1 MGECVTVL
9 GYWIPHL
16 SGSLLQGYPPPK
28 NFIQGLEAVG
38 LDVDF
43 VNLYDLKE
51 KYGEGEIRLG
61 LKMAR
66 SNKIILSYWD
76 YIYHRDLN
84 SVFSDKSKKFIFCI
98 NWNEEP
104 RTEEQKHT
112 ILKNSEFVTLSQDY
126 YRNQWIKELG
136 KGGKKYHDKM
146 VIWRFPCTIGTEL
159 NKQKCR
165 EKIGQM
171 LPNSVIAWGY
181 YGQGKGHGDL
191 LNWISTMFGT
201 EVLFCGTPYSIE
213 TQRYLREHAMNLGM
227 STRVHF
233 SKPLVSDEEADV
245 YFSAADIGV
254 VTYWNKIGESSLAFM
269 LGHGKAIITSDLV
282 CFPEYAEKFNAVV
295 ISDKENF
302 KKTITEYLVN
312 SKLRKEQEENTKAY
326 AQKFNWVTSGLQFKE
341 LLEQIK

>member
-1 MGECVTVL
+1 MGETVSIL

-16 SGSLLQGYPPPK
+16 SGALLQGYPPPK

-43 VNLYDLKE
+43 INLYEVRK

-76 YIYHRDLN
+76 YIFHRDLE
-84 SVFSDKSKKFIFCI
+84 SVFSDKTKKFIFCV

-126 YRNQWIKELG
+126 YRNKWIEELG
-136 KGGKKYHDKM
+136 KGGEKYHDKM
-146 VIWRFPCTIGTEL
+146 VVWRFPCTIGTEL
-159 NKQKCR
+159 DKQECR
-165 EKIGQM
+165 KAVGQM

-181 YGQGKGHGDL
+181 YGRGKGHDDL
-191 LNWISTMFGT
+191 LEWISTMYGT

-213 TQRYLREHAMNLGM
+213 AQKYLREYAANSGM
-227 STRVHF
+227 DARVHF
-233 SKPLVSDEEADV
+233 SKPLISDEEADIW
-245 YFSAADIGV
+245 FSAADVGV
-254 VTYWNKIGESSLAFM
+254 VTYWNKIGESALAYM
-269 LGHGKAIITSDLV
+269 LGHGKAVITSNLA

-295 ISDKENF
+295 ISDKSNF
-302 KKTITEYLVN
+302 KETITKYLIDPN
-312 SKLRKEQEENTKAY
+312 LRKTQEKNAKVY
-326 AQKFNWVTSGLQFKE
+326 AQKFNWVTSGLFFKKLVE
-341 LLEQIK
+341 EIK